1 MGATSQQPELFN
13 DYEGFVE
20 KFKPKK
26 TTDDCYTPQPIYDVI
41 LDYVVDRYGIDPA
54 GALYIDDAEAN
65 IRAGAELGLRVWH
78 YFGEDRGA

>member
-1 MGATSQQPELFN
+1 MATRKKPAVFPQTQGE
-13 DYEGFVE
+13 EFVRD
-20 KFKPKK
+20 
-26 TTDDCYTPQPIYDVI
+26 TYR
-41 LDYVVDRYGIDPA
+41 LLLDRYGIDPA